1 MKIII
6 IDDDQIVCRALKE
19 IVSSDPSIKVI
30 ATGHSFDDAVKFYR
44 EFKPDVILL
53 DIQLGHKTGIMAA
66 KDIIA
71 KDKSAKILFLTT
83 FTDTKY
89 ISESLKLGAKGYILK
104 QDFNSIVPALKA
116 VFSGQNVFGG
126 DIIDKLPKAFSST
139 EEIFENYMLGKR
151 EIEILK
157 LLAKGNNNR
166 EIANLLYLS
175 EGTVRNYI
183 SQLLEKLNLR
193 DRTQLAIFYYNS
205 SAFKE

>member
-19 IVSSDPSIKVI
+19 IVSSDSSIHVMG
-30 ATGHSFDDAVKFYR
+30 TGHSFDDAISLYHK
-44 EFKPDVILL
+44 FKPDVVLL

-66 KDIIA
+66 KDIMTT
-71 KDKSAKILFLTT
+71 DRTAKILFLTT

-89 ISESLKLGAKGYILK
+89 IYESLKLGAKGYILK

-116 VFSGQNVFGG
+116 VFTGQNVFGS
-126 DIIDKLPKAFSST
+126 DIINKLPKAFSST
-139 EEIFENYMLGKR
+139 EELFENYMLGKR

-157 LLAKGNNNR
+157 LVAQGNNNK
-166 EIANLLYLS
+166 EIANFLHLS
-175 EGTVRNYI
+175 AGTVRNYI
-183 SQLLEKLNLR
+183 SLLLEKLNLR